1 VDAATNSQ
9 RTRRGQTALQRENS
23 RGTGSTRSELS
34 KTQLSLRPLLA
45 ARRVAEA
52 ALPIDLLVADAG
64 IKTRGGQHQDDRRG
78 HVPVVYD
85 ETAPEG

>member
-1 VDAATNSQ
+1 
-9 RTRRGQTALQRENS
+9 
-23 RGTGSTRSELS
+23 
-34 KTQLSLRPLLA
+34 LRPLLE